1 MGNRIAEFDIVDQL
15 ANRFQPAS
23 VQAVFG
29 LACTALMVAGRV
41 PVDVIAPTAG
51 PFALIYPVTLIAT
64 LFGRWLAGVITAT
77 TAFLWAWY
85 FVLPDP
91 WSFHFARVSDV
102 ARLIVN
108 LVSVTTVL
116 VLAEIFRQAVR
127 KAAAE
132 RDIELKHTAL
142 LLRELDH
149 RTKNNFMIVE
159 SLLDLQR
166 RRQKSPEA
174 RAALEAAVGRVHSFV
189 AANQALRRRHGL
201 RDTVDGAVSD
211 VTDIAHWSRAFPF
224 GQREAH
230 DRNR

>member
-102 ARLIVN
+102 ARLIVKAQ
-108 LVSVTTVL
+108 
-116 VLAEIFRQAVR
+116 LALAMRPTFC
-127 KAAAE
+127 
-132 RDIELKHTAL
+132 
-142 LLRELDH
+142 
-149 RTKNNFMIVE
+149 
-159 SLLDLQR
+159 
-166 RRQKSPEA
+166 
-174 RAALEAAVGRVHSFV
+174 
-189 AANQALRRRHGL
+189 
-201 RDTVDGAVSD
+201 
-211 VTDIAHWSRAFPF
+211 
-224 GQREAH
+224 
-230 DRNR
+230 